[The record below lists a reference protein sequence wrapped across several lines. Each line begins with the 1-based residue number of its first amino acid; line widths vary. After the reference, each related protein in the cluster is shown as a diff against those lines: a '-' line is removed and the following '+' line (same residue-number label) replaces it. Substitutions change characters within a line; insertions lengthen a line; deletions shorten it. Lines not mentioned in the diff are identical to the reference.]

1 MGEKIGILSNC
12 FITNPNDVSENFN
25 SSVPELTI
33 VIEIGSPKSKLVFSV
48 TIDNEV
54 PST

>member
-1 MGEKIGILSNC
+1 MKL
-12 FITNPNDVSENFN
+12 PRPQMKYDASENFN

-33 VIEIGSPKSKLVFSV
+33 VIDIGSPKSKLVFSV
-48 TIDNEV
+48 TSDNEV